1 MGSKAPGFGLWSFAA
16 CGKTPK
22 TPISG
27 VNYAILNSVSA
38 KTLFQNGRNAITR
51 EQRSVSSAAV
61 VLMTTILASRFL
73 GLLRDRTLT
82 TFLHVDKLGV
92 YFAAFRLP
100 DTVFQLVVWGALSS
114 AFIPVFCSMLDKEKS
129 SVSEKAANLANVCIT
144 VGTAV
149 FLTLGAV
156 IFIFAHPLSALI
168 APGFTTAQTHLMA
181 NLTRIML
188 AAQLFFVFSNFLT
201 SILESLRRFVIP
213 AVAPLLYNLG
223 IIICTILLSGKIGIY
238 APAVGVVAGAFLHL
252 IIQIPLAYS
261 LGLKLKPS
269 FNIDLPGVKT
279 VGKLMVPRTIGLAAS
294 QIAHTADIL
303 LASLISASAV
313 AYLNFAN
320 HLQLIPVGL
329 FGLAIGKASLP
340 NLSRYA
346 NKKDRAGFEKTLL
359 YSLEMLIFLTMPA
372 AASLLIL
379 RIPAV
384 RLAFGAD
391 RFNWKSTVLTG
402 YTLAFYALSIPAQ
415 SISHI
420 LRRSFYALHNTR
432 TPVIISI
439 TSIIFNI
446 ILSLL
451 FIFFFELP
459 IWGLA
464 LSFSLGS
471 IFNAAALLWRINN
484 ELPTFNWKNFLIFSF
499 KTVLA
504 TITSAGVMYILLKI
518 LDRSAWD
525 KNLSF
530 LGFFT
535 LPERF
540 EYYILD
546 TRYTKNLILLTL
558 LVGVIGAAVY
568 TLTAWLLK
576 IRMLKEIPAIYKKL
590 KKGIIVKTE
599 PSNNPC

>member
-1 MGSKAPGFGLWSFAA
+1 M
-16 CGKTPK
+16 
-22 TPISG
+22 
-27 VNYAILNSVSA
+27 
-38 KTLFQNGRNAITR
+38 FQNGRDAITK

-82 TFLHVDKLGV
+82 TFIHVDKLGV

-100 DTVFQLVVWGALSS
+100 DTIFQLVVWGALSS
-114 AFIPVFCSMLDKEKS
+114 AFIPVFCSKLDKEKS
-129 SVSEKAANLANVCIT
+129 AITKNAAELANVCIT
-144 VGTAV
+144 IGASV
-149 FLTLGAV
+149 FSCLAV
-156 IFIFAHPLSALI
+156 IIFALARPLSALI
-168 APGFTTAQTHLMA
+168 APGFTPAQVQLMA

-188 AAQLFFVFSNFLT
+188 GAQLFFVFSTFLT

-223 IIICTILLSGKIGIY
+223 IITCTILFNKQLGIY

-252 IIQIPLAYS
+252 AIQIPLSYS

-269 FNIDLPGVKT
+269 FNLHLPGVKT
-279 VGKLMVPRTIGLAAS
+279 VGRLMLPRTLGLAAN
-294 QIAHTADIL
+294 QLAHTADIF
-303 LASLISASAV
+303 LASFISASAV

-346 NKKDRAGFEKTLL
+346 NKNNNKEFEKTLL
-359 YSLEMLIFLTMPA
+359 YSLKMLIFLTLPSA
-372 AASLLIL
+372 VALLVL

-391 RFNWKSTVLTG
+391 RFTWEATVLTG
-402 YTLAFYALSIPAQ
+402 YTVAFYAISIPAQ
-415 SISHI
+415 SLSHI
-420 LRRSFYALHNTR
+420 LRRSFYALHNTK
-432 TPVIISI
+432 TPVLIGAVSI
-439 TSIIFNI
+439 FANI
-446 ILSLL
+446 ILSLI
-451 FIFFFELP
+451 FIFILELP
-459 IWGLA
+459 VWALS

-471 IFNAAALLWRINN
+471 ILNTLVLLLCINN
-484 ELPTFNWKNFLIFSF
+484 RLKNFDWKNFITFSF

-504 TITSAGVMYILLKI
+504 AVASGGVMYILLKV

-525 KNLSF
+525 KNLGF

-540 EYYILD
+540 ESYVLD
-546 TRYTKNLILLTL
+546 TRYTKNLILLST
-558 LVGVIGAAVY
+558 LVGIVGLGVY
-568 TLTAWLLK
+568 ILIAWLLK
-576 IRMLKEIPAIYKKL
+576 IDMLKEIPAIFAKL
-590 KKGIIVKTE
+590 KKGFTTSQTANIGNTE
-599 PSNNPC
+599 EESKNC